1 MRAPATKSARVKSA
15 KVKPVRPQSARGK
28 RVRDGS
34 GNRAIEAALAA
45 LAHDIRTPLTGIL
58 ALAELLSASEL
69 GERER
74 RWAKSIKSAAE
85 HLARLTTVVCDA
97 VRADV
102 AGLNLNRDAFSP
114 RRLAE
119 TLGETLV
126 ARAEISRLT
135 AEISIASDLPPL
147 VIGDAVRLRA
157 ALENL
162 VDNAVK
168 FTARGGVRLA
178 VTAISAGRKL
188 KLCFAVTDSGIG
200 MSADEIAKLFR
211 PFAQA
216 DESISRR
223 FGGSGLGLAL
233 VHRLAR
239 AMGGDLEVMST
250 KGVGSTFLLTA
261 LVEPAPA
268 TGKSPSTKGKAVAM
282 PHGGVGLNILCAE
295 DNPYGRVVL
304 NTILAELG
312 HHVDFVGSGTAAVES
327 ARRGTYDLVLM
338 DVTLPG
344 IDGVEATARIR
355 ALPGPAGTVPIIG
368 ISAMSSDADRE
379 RALAAGMNA
388 YLVKP
393 VSPVT
398 LAQAIGAIGS

>member
-1 MRAPATKSARVKSA
+1 M
-15 KVKPVRPQSARGK
+15 
-28 RVRDGS
+28 
-34 GNRAIEAALAA
+34 
-45 LAHDIRTPLTGIL
+45 
-58 ALAELLSASEL
+58 
-69 GERER
+69 
-74 RWAKSIKSAAE
+74 
-85 HLARLTTVVCDA
+85 
-97 VRADV
+97 
-102 AGLNLNRDAFSP
+102 NLNRDAFSP

-178 VTAISAGRKL
+178 VTAIPAGRKL

-216 DESISRR
+216 DESISHR

-233 VHRLAR
+233 VRRLAR
-239 AMGGDLEVMST
+239 AMGGDLEVTST

-282 PHGGVGLNILCAE
+282 PHGGGGPQHPVRRGQSLRSRRAQYDPCRTRASRRFR
-295 DNPYGRVVL
+295 G
-304 NTILAELG
+304 LG
-312 HHVDFVGSGTAAVES
+312 HGGGRKS

-344 IDGVEATARIR
+344 IDGVEATVRIR
-355 ALPGPAGTVPIIG
+355 ALPGPAGAVPIIG